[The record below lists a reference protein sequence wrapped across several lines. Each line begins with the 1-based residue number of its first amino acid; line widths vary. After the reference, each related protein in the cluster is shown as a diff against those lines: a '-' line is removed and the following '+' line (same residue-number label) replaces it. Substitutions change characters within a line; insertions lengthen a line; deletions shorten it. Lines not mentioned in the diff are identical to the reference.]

1 MENKRH
7 RCVFYRCVKQTKTFK
22 YLGSC
27 ITEDGKTTSDVR
39 QRIGQAKA
47 AFHKKK
53 TLFCSN
59 NMNIELRK
67 QLIKSLVWSVAL
79 YGAETWTVSKNDKKR
94 IEVFEMWCWR
104 TIRRG

>member
-27 ITEDGKTTSDVR
+27 ITEDGKSSSDVR

-94 IEVFEMWCWR
+94 IQ
-104 TIRRG
+104 RRLRCGAGEGC